1 MTLSEFKEKKFED
14 IIRTM
19 VEYMNFELDED
30 EDEDLGC
37 EYTQSDIN
45 ECCKILDDYIDD
57 LISLNGNT
65 VRIMNCVEKVVLALN
80 VLSESVPSLI
90 ETEQRELI
98 AEFIHDAAVEAG
110 LPEPDKYEDI
120 TEEWREW

>member
-1 MTLSEFKEKKFED
+1 MTLPEFKEKKFKD

-19 VEYMNFELDED
+19 VEYMNRELDED
-30 EDEDLGC
+30 EDEDVDCG
-37 EYTQSDIN
+37 YTQSDID
-45 ECCKILDDYIDD
+45 ECCKILDNYIDD
-57 LISLNGNT
+57 LISLNGNAD
-65 VRIMNCVEKVVLALN
+65 RIMNCVEKVVLALN

-110 LPEPDKYEDI
+110 LPEPDKHEDI